1 MAQVAGAA
9 PVLSA
14 GPCVVESGAL
24 TLRVGEAR
32 AGLGN
37 RLGVPGSYKGSYD
50 KANRS
55 RFQAARG
62 PGIEEGLRA
71 LERVRTATGLPVLT
85 DVHETGQVR
94 AAAQVADVIQIPAF
108 LCRQTDLLI
117 AAGNAGRPVNVKK
130 GQWMAA
136 DGMAGAVEK
145 IRSGGATR
153 GAATARGTFF
163 RHRRFG
169 VHLRK
174 FARLPAPRRAPPRL
188 DA

>member
-55 RFQAARG
+55 RLQAARG

-94 AAAQVADVIQIPAF
+94 AAAQAADVIQIPAF

-117 AAGNAGRPVNVKK
+117 APAKTRPPVTLNN
-130 GQWMAA
+130 GHWITP
-136 DGMAGAVEK
+136 AVM
-145 IRSGGATR
+145 
-153 GAATARGTFF
+153 
-163 RHRRFG
+163 
-169 VHLRK
+169 
-174 FARLPAPRRAPPRL
+174 
-188 DA
+188 